1 MVLVPRTRRVPLPRL
16 GLAALAILAAAD
28 PRGAFAATPVAPQ
41 QSAGPGAG
49 AIFGRVD
56 VQREIASVEARPG
69 VSELGA
75 PPAARGAPDRR
86 RSVVYLETAPQGA
99 FESHEGER
107 ATLDQK
113 DEAFVPYVLAIGVG
127 TTVDFTNNDR
137 TYHNVFSLSK
147 AARFDLG
154 RYPKGR
160 SKSVRFDRAG
170 VVRVFCELHSHMS
183 AFVLVF
189 AHRFFAVTDANGRY
203 RIDGVPPGDYGLM
216 TWNDGEVRES
226 RRVRVPEQGGS
237 VECDFVVK

>member
-1 MVLVPRTRRVPLPRL
+1 V
-16 GLAALAILAAAD
+16 AAAAA
-28 PRGAFAATPVAPQ
+28 GAGGASADAAGAPQ
-41 QSAGPGAG
+41 AESAAPSPGA
-49 AIFGRVD
+49 IVGRVD
-56 VQREIASVEARPG
+56 VQRELASVEVRPG

-75 PPAARGAPDRR
+75 PLATRGAPDRR

-107 ATLDQK
+107 AVLDQR
-113 DEAFVPYVLAIGVG
+113 DETFVPYVLAIGAG
-127 TTVDFTNNDR
+127 TTVDFTNSDR

-147 AARFDLG
+147 TARFDLG

-160 SKSVRFDRAG
+160 SKSVRFDHAG

-203 RIDGVPPGDYGLM
+203 RIDGVPPGEYGLM
-216 TWNDGEVRES
+216 AWNDGEVRDS
-226 RRVRVPEQGGS
+226 RRVRVPEQGGT